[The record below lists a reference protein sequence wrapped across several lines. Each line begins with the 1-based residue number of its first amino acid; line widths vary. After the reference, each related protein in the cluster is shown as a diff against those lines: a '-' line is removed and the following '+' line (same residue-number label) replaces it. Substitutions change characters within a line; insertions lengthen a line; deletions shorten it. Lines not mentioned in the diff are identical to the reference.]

1 MNKCLRLFY
10 FFKIII
16 PLHRYSKANKQTC
29 KQIHKQIDFII
40 VCEDVIIA
48 QQLFLNHFSNDQKWF
63 RLLYICVAASQSS
76 TLVTQAN
83 YCFFFFVFFLQKQAP
98 IYLGGKSPISWIKFL
113 HYNDTELMTYTTL
126 IHFLEGST
134 DRYFENR
141 NRNRKCDSFWHQDAS
156 KSRTGPRLKAAP
168 EFVHSEVAK

>member
-1 MNKCLRLFY
+1 MRGSHFRFLALWFFLSRPKCG
-10 FFKIII
+10 
-16 PLHRYSKANKQTC
+16 YSCHAG
-29 KQIHKQIDFII
+29 
-40 VCEDVIIA
+40 E
-48 QQLFLNHFSNDQKWF
+48 L
-63 RLLYICVAASQSS
+63 
-76 TLVTQAN
+76 
-83 YCFFFFVFFLQKQAP
+83 FFFFFFLQKQAP

-168 EFVHSEVAK
+168 EFVHSEVAKWTIESFKFYCCDDFVSKYPSLNRNFQLRLTQGCPWICTFRSCKMNYRKF